1 MQGTH
6 HMAQAERM
14 CLTATARELHAVT
27 AMTEAGIDIS
37 AEFPKPWVGRPSH

>member
-1 MQGTH
+1 MQGAH

-14 CLTATARELHAVT
+14 CITATARELHAVT

-37 AEFPKPWVGRPSH
+37 AEFPNRGSCRPSH